1 METRPAPQGDIPL
14 IGSEAFEL
22 DADFSALGIALR
34 DILLLRRSQREFAR
48 APLPQYRFSRL
59 LWAACG
65 CNRDGDAL
73 RTVPSVCGGV
83 AIDLYVALEDGLYRF
98 DAGRMLLARCGNSD
112 LRSRGSDGAPAAPI
126 ELIYAAD
133 LGRMAGVPA
142 GDRLWQA
149 ALDAGFMAENV
160 SLFCAAE
167 GLATCI
173 RVPPGS
179 AALADAMAL
188 HQDARVLL
196 LQQVG
201 IPKDAPARNPW
212 M

>member
-1 METRPAPQGDIPL
+1 METTPAEQGDIPL

-34 DILLLRRSQREFAR
+34 NILLLRRSQREFA
-48 APLPQYRFSRL
+48 PGPVPQYRFSRL

-65 CNRDGDAL
+65 CNRDGGAL

-83 AIDLYVALEDGLYRF
+83 AIDLYVALENGLYRF
-98 DAGRMLLARCGNSD
+98 DAGRMLLARHLEAD
-112 LRSRGSDGAPAAPI
+112 LRSRAGDGTLTAPI
-126 ELIYAAD
+126 ELIYVAD

-167 GLATCI
+167 GLATCV

-179 AALADAMAL
+179 AALADAMAQ
-188 HQDARVLL
+188 HEDCRVLL

-201 IPKDAPARNPW
+201 ILKDAPERNPW